1 MPAGDDR
8 IESEASHDMNVFGQH
23 AAVVAVALTALGF
36 AAGAAPVGASSV
48 AGLEGSWSVAQA
60 TMNGEARTD
69 AKVLNATWTF
79 RGAEL
84 VVQTARGERLRSA
97 LSFDA
102 TSSPPAFHVSPLDP
116 RGQRPLWMI
125 WARRGDELDVAFYDG
140 VDRRPEDFGPRRK
153 LVVLTLVPARAASAA
168 LDPCRILRVAGVDR
182 LLGGPT
188 LAKPA
193 AQRASTPGSTCALDR
208 TDGSSAISLTLVGP
222 PAGPAYADAARREVV
237 ANPGLQIEEEPTL
250 GAGAFSAAS
259 GWTVVVVA
267 DRRGTAMI
275 LKLEALRIP
284 RVELQRFA
292 ARVLD
297 AL

>member
-1 MPAGDDR
+1 
-8 IESEASHDMNVFGQH
+8 
-23 AAVVAVALTALGF
+23 
-36 AAGAAPVGASSV
+36 
-48 AGLEGSWSVAQA
+48 
-60 TMNGEARTD
+60 
-69 AKVLNATWTF
+69 
-79 RGAEL
+79 
-84 VVQTARGERLRSA
+84 
-97 LSFDA
+97 
-102 TSSPPAFHVSPLDP
+102 
-116 RGQRPLWMI
+116 
-125 WARRGDELDVAFYDG
+125 
-140 VDRRPEDFGPRRK
+140 
-153 LVVLTLVPARAASAA
+153 
-168 LDPCRILRVAGVDR
+168 VDR

-193 AQRASTPGSTCALDR
+193 PQRASTPGSTCALDR

-237 ANPGLQIEEEPTL
+237 AKPGLQIEEEPTL
-250 GAGAFSAAS
+250 GTGAFSAAS

-292 ARVLD
+292 TRVLD